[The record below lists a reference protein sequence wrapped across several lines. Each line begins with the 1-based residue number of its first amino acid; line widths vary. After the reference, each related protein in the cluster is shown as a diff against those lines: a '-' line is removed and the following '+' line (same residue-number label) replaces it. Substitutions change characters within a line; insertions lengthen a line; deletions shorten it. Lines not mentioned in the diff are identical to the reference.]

1 MQKGIHETTEYLEIF
16 LRNLLLNEK
25 NELHNRDMHISGFLN
40 TKKVDIG
47 STEVDIQD
55 TKVDIESTLLVK
67 HKKIYLLIIQ
77 QIMFVDYLRSSG
89 MMKHI
94 DSYDGH

>member
-1 MQKGIHETTEYLEIF
+1 MHD
-16 LRNLLLNEK
+16 

-77 QIMFVDYLRSSG
+77 QIMFVDSLRSSG

-94 DSYDGH
+94 YSYEGH

>member
-1 MQKGIHETTEYLEIF
+1 MQMHD
-16 LRNLLLNEK
+16 

-40 TKKVDIG
+40 TKKVDI
-47 STEVDIQD
+47 
-55 TKVDIESTLLVK
+55 ESTLLVK

-77 QIMFVDYLRSSG
+77 PIMFVDYLRSSG

-94 DSYDGH
+94 YSYEGH